1 MYRQIR
7 VEISGRDGVVGFVG
21 TGDGIGKRLVGGG
34 RFIPEMVRSAV
45 PRAPIDTI
53 LFSFFFV

>member
-1 MYRQIR
+1 MELLD
-7 VEISGRDGVVGFVG
+7 VVG
-21 TGDGIGKRLVGGG
+21 TGDGSGKRLVGGG